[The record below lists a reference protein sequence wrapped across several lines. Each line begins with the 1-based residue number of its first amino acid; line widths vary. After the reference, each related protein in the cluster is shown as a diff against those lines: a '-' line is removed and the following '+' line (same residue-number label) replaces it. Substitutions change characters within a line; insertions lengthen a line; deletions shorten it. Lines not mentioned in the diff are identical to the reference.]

1 MQKYFI
7 YNECNITEFVETR
20 NLYRVFLS
28 YLSELGDKLIFLQ
41 ANLVQLRNTISKYKE
56 IMLSIVKCN
65 IDERTK
71 LSNKELKNS
80 GIQEGIDNYL
90 E

>member
-1 MQKYFI
+1 M
-7 YNECNITEFVETR
+7 T
-20 NLYRVFLS
+20 LYRTLLS
-28 YLSELGDKLIFLQ
+28 YLSELGDKLIFLE

-56 IMLSIVKCN
+56 ILLSIVKCD
-65 IDERTK
+65 IEDRPIITSKEPR
-71 LSNKELKNS
+71 NK